1 MSCCFCCRQVVVVLA
16 AKQGRIHRRWMVK
29 RSALIVVVV
38 DVLLPGMFG
47 RLPFGPTCAGLDG
60 TNAAAG
66 GPSQQQQRRS
76 SSSIPSL
83 QTGVFAAPSRVAPRW
98 LWLGASIR
106 DAPGRPP
113 SLLHRRTTW
122 SLGLA
127 TNAGAVQLKQVASPR
142 VVDSFSFL
150 DESKCWLL

>member
-1 MSCCFCCRQVVVVLA
+1 
-16 AKQGRIHRRWMVK
+16 MVK
-29 RSALIVVVV
+29 RSALIVVVAV
-38 DVLLPGMFG
+38 
-47 RLPFGPTCAGLDG
+47 AGNVRPSAVRPYFDRPRR

-83 QTGVFAAPSRVAPRW
+83 QTGVFAAPSRVAPRTW

-127 TNAGAVQLKQVASPR
+127 TIAGAAQLKQVASPR